1 MKHIA
6 ALKKLRLFSA
16 LGRVTPKVAL
26 LIIILVGESLLTGLI
41 PHTKGHLFELLSNK
55 DIGVWVALLIFGGNL
70 FILDGFQSFKAYV
83 ILKTSL
89 LFRAEE
95 TKRVATLK
103 LKEIANTAQRIQ
115 EDIKLIYLSRFT
127 VLAEYFISGTIVIQL
142 MIMNYQFP
150 LLICTALVYA
160 GISVLLALLFNPRL
174 TLAEKS
180 VQAAEATFREQVG
193 NSSQVG
199 NNALDIALLGDT
211 NKANMMAG
219 KIRLHYTLFT
229 RMQLGILAVA
239 PFVAL
244 IPGYLAGLY
253 SFGEVITHQSTFSLI
268 VVNAAILIQC
278 YPTLIQ
284 GRASKER
291 VKELTDD

>member
-1 MKHIA
+1 M
-6 ALKKLRLFSA
+6 KKLY
-16 LGRVTPKVAL
+16 L

-41 PHTKGHLFELLSNK
+41 PHTKGHLFELLNSK
-55 DIGVWVALLIFGGNL
+55 SLDVWAALFIFGGNL

-95 TKRVATLK
+95 TKRVADLK
-103 LKEIANTAQRIQ
+103 LKHITNTAQRIQ
-115 EDIKLIYLSRFT
+115 EDIKLSYLCRYT
-127 VLAEYFISGTIVIQL
+127 VMAEYFISGTIVIQL
-142 MIMNYQFP
+142 MIMNYEFP
-150 LLICTALVYA
+150 LLICTALIYA
-160 GISVLLALLFNPRL
+160 AISVGLALLFNPKL

-180 VQAAEATFREQVG
+180 VQAAEATFRENLGVTG
-193 NSSQVG
+193 G
-199 NNALDIALLGDT
+199 ALDIGLLGDT

-229 RMQLGILAVA
+229 RMQLGILAVV
-239 PFVAL
+239 PFVVL
-244 IPGYLAGLY
+244 IPGYLAGVY
-253 SFGEVITHQSTFSLI
+253 TFGDVITHQSTFSLI

-291 VKELTDD
+291 VKELVDEDI